1 MKFCK
6 ICNNILK
13 ISTHGDILKYICQ
26 TCLTEY
32 PTEPENT
39 LMKNVSLKESETLY
53 KSEIYLNI
61 ASKDPLTPLIHKKC
75 NNCDETII
83 KQIMIG
89 EKGQSIYVC
98 PKCNS
103 KFI

>member
-1 MKFCK
+1 MKHQ
-6 ICNNILK
+6 INEIRRMQQLA
-13 ISTHGDILKYICQ
+13 GL
-26 TCLTEY
+26 
-32 PTEPENT
+32 
-39 LMKNVSLKESETLY
+39 LKESETLY
-53 KSEIYLNI
+53 NSEIYINI
-61 ASKDPLTPLIHKKC
+61 ASKDHLTPLINKKC

-89 EKGQSIYVC
+89 DKGQSIYVC

>member
-1 MKFCK
+1 MKFCNV
-6 ICNNILK
+6 CNNILK
-13 ISTHGDILKYICQ
+13 ISTKNDILNYICQ
-26 TCLTEY
+26 TCLNEY
-32 PTEPENT
+32 PTSAEDT
-39 LMKNVSLKESETLY
+39 LMKNVSLQESETLY

-61 ASKDPLTPLIHKKC
+61 ASKDPLAPLIQKNC

-89 EKGQSIYVC
+89 DKGQSIYVC

>member
-1 MKFCK
+1 MKFCNV
-6 ICNNILK
+6 CNNILK
-13 ISTHGDILKYICQ
+13 ISTKNDILKFVCQ
-26 TCLTEY
+26 TCLNEFDTSAED
-32 PTEPENT
+32 T
-39 LMKNVSLKESETLY
+39 LMKTVSLQESETLY
-53 KSEIYLNI
+53 KSEIYINI
-61 ASKDPLTPLIHKKC
+61 ASKDHLTPLINKKC

-89 EKGQSIYVC
+89 DKGQSIYVC

>member
-1 MKFCK
+1 MKFCNV
-6 ICNNILK
+6 CNNILK
-13 ISTHGDILKYICQ
+13 ISTKNDILKFVCQ
-26 TCLTEY
+26 TCLNEFDTSAED
-32 PTEPENT
+32 T
-39 LMKNVSLKESETLY
+39 LMKTVSLQESETLY

-61 ASKDPLTPLIHKKC
+61 ASKDPLAPLIKKKC
-75 NNCDETII
+75 NNCEENII

-89 EKGQSIYVC
+89 ENGQSIFVC